1 MRKTRQR
8 VAIPRP
14 GEGKR
19 GEQGYFGYLLRQ
31 ASAAHRLQLERALAD
46 LDVTPPQFVVLT
58 MLAAY
63 PGASNAEL
71 ARLTLLTP
79 QTVNVI
85 VANLERAGALVR
97 KPHEVHGRILEIE
110 LTDKGKRMLSASR
123 ERAHAVERDLARGL
137 SAEEQKIVRRWL
149 AQVARGGL
157 EQGSQ

>member
-1 MRKTRQR
+1 MRKTRR
-8 VAIPRP
+8 RIAIPRP

-46 LDVTPPQFVVLT
+46 IDVTPPQFVVLT

-85 VANLERAGALVR
+85 VANLERAGALAR
-97 KPHEVHGRILEIE
+97 TPHEVHGRILEIE
-110 LTDKGKRMLSASR
+110 LTDKGRKLLGAGR
-123 ERAHAVERDLARGL
+123 ERAHGVEHDLVKWL
-137 SAEEQKIVRRWL
+137 TSEEQKIVRRWL

-157 EQGSQ
+157 E

>member
-1 MRKTRQR
+1 MRKATERPS
-8 VAIPRP
+8 IPRP

-19 GEQGYFGYLLRQ
+19 GEEGYFGYLLRQ
-31 ASAAHRLQLERALAD
+31 AAAANRLKLERALAD
-46 LDVTPPQFVVLT
+46 IEVTPPQFLVLT

-85 VANLERAGALVR
+85 VANLARAGALSR
-97 KPHEVHGRILEIE
+97 RPHEVHGRILEIE
-110 LTDKGKRMLSASR
+110 LTDKGKKLLSASR
-123 ERAHAVERDLARGL
+123 ERAHAIERDLARGL
-137 SAEEQKIVRRWL
+137 TTEEQKIVRRWL

-157 EQGSQ
+157 D

>member
-46 LDVTPPQFVVLT
+46 IDVTPPQFVVLT

-110 LTDKGKRMLSASR
+110 LTDKGKKLLGASR
-123 ERAHAVERDLARGL
+123 ERAHGVEGELVKGL

-157 EQGSQ
+157 A

>member
-1 MRKTRQR
+1 MRKARDR
-8 VAIPRP
+8 IAIPRP

-19 GEQGYFGYLLRQ
+19 GEEGYFGYLLRQ
-31 ASAAHRLQLERALAD
+31 ASAAHRLKLERALAD
-46 LDVTPPQFVVLT
+46 IEVTPPQFLVLT

-85 VANLERAGALVR
+85 VANLERAGALSR
-97 KPHEVHGRILEIE
+97 RPHEVHGRILEIE
-110 LTDKGKRMLSASR
+110 LTDKGKRLLGSSR
-123 ERAHAVERDLARGL
+123 DRAHAIERDLARGL
-137 SAEEQKIVRRWL
+137 NAEEQKMVRRWL

-157 EQGSQ
+157 D

>member
-1 MRKTRQR
+1 MRKTTERPS
-8 VAIPRP
+8 IPRP

-19 GEQGYFGYLLRQ
+19 GEEGYFGYLLRQ
-31 ASAAHRLQLERALAD
+31 AAAANRLKLERALAD
-46 LDVTPPQFVVLT
+46 IEVTPPQFLVLT

-85 VANLERAGALVR
+85 VANLARAGALSR
-97 KPHEVHGRILEIE
+97 RPHEVHGRILEIE
-110 LTDKGKRMLSASR
+110 LTDKGKKLLSASR
-123 ERAHAVERDLARGL
+123 ERAHAIERDLARGL

-157 EQGSQ
+157 D

>member
-1 MRKTRQR
+1 MRKARQR
-8 VAIPRP
+8 IPIPRP

-19 GEQGYFGYLLRQ
+19 GEEGYFGYLLRQ

-46 LDVTPPQFVVLT
+46 IEVTPPQFVVLT

-71 ARLTLLTP
+71 ARLTMLTP

-85 VANLERAGALVR
+85 VANLERAGALAR
-97 KPHEVHGRILEIE
+97 TPHEAHGRILEIE
-110 LTDKGKRMLSASR
+110 LTGKGRKLLGESR
-123 ERAHAVERDLARGL
+123 ERAHGVERDLARGL
-137 SAEEQKIVRRWL
+137 APEEQKIVRRWL

-157 EQGSQ
+157 A

>member
-1 MRKTRQR
+1 MGKTRQR
-8 VAIPRP
+8 MAVPRP

-19 GEQGYFGYLLRQ
+19 GEDGYFGYLLRQ
-31 ASAAHRLQLERALAD
+31 ASAAHRLKLERALAD
-46 LDVTPPQFVVLT
+46 IGITPPQFVVLT

-97 KPHEVHGRILEIE
+97 TPHEVHGRILEID
-110 LTDKGKRMLSASR
+110 LTDKGRKMLAAGR
-123 ERAHAVERDLARGL
+123 ERAHGVERELGKGL
-137 SAEEQKIVRRWL
+137 SAEEQKLVRRWL
-149 AQVARGGL
+149 AEVARSGL
-157 EQGSQ
+157 A